1 MRRLLTRKELCELL
15 GISYST
21 LNRLMNAGVIYPVF
35 GRGRKLMFGPDDVD
49 ALIRSRQS
57 SSRSPPPLP
66 SSISS
71 PAKQNRKVEAD
82 FAARQNDA
90 KNRLLAHAEGRR
102 SATK

>member
-1 MRRLLTRKELCELL
+1 MRRLLTRKELCEIL

-35 GRGRKLMFGPDDVD
+35 GRGRKLMFCPDDVD

-57 SSRSPPPLP
+57 SSRSPPSPFVG
-66 SSISS
+66 S
-71 PAKQNRKVEAD
+71 PAKQHRKAEAE